1 MPFLFVLAFVLYLN
15 LYAAFRLV
23 IAGTPGR
30 PAILLHLAA
39 CGAGAAGFLMGA
51 ELIPAPSK
59 GIAANATNY
68 CVYPFFAC
76 GLISLLIF
84 SVYLVRQARA
94 TTKLASSLRFGMAL
108 WGVLCGV
115 YLCATVID
123 HWWFFRDPAQS
134 GTMDASISNGAVT
147 CQVPLL
153 AHRTMT
159 TMEYRCP
166 QTVRLGRDYS
176 EPFVPWPSYK
186 SGDSVALKVALDKAM
201 AEGVSDQAIIQ
212 VPASEIRII
221 PQ

>member
-30 PAILLHLAA
+30 PAILMHLAA
-39 CGAGAAGFLMGA
+39 CGAGAVGFLMGA
-51 ELIPAPSK
+51 ELIPDPAK

-68 CVYPFFAC
+68 CVFAFFAC
-76 GLISLLIF
+76 GLISLLVF
-84 SVYLVRQARA
+84 SVYLVRQAKA
-94 TTKLASSLRFGMAL
+94 PSKLASSFRFGMAL
-108 WGVLCGV
+108 WGALCGF
-115 YLCATVID
+115 YLCGTVVD

-147 CQVPLL
+147 CRVPLL
-153 AHRTMT
+153 AHRTAT
-159 TMEYRCP
+159 AMEYRCP
-166 QTVRLGRDYS
+166 QTVMLGRDYS
-176 EPFVPWPSYK
+176 EPFVPWPSYE
-186 SGDSVALKVALDKAM
+186 SGESVALKVALDKAM
-201 AEGVSDQAIIQ
+201 SEGVNNRAVIQ

>member
-1 MPFLFVLAFVLYLN
+1 MPFLFVLAIILYLN
-15 LYAAFRLV
+15 LYAAIRLV
-23 IAGTPGR
+23 IAGRPGR
-30 PAILLHLAA
+30 PAVLIHLAT
-39 CGAGAAGFLMGA
+39 CGAGGAAFLMGA
-51 ELIPAPSK
+51 ELIPDPAR

-68 CVYPFFAC
+68 CVYLFFVC
-76 GLISLLIF
+76 GLLSLFIF
-84 SVYLVRQARA
+84 SVYLVRQARDPS
-94 TTKLASSLRFGMAL
+94 KLANSLRFGMAL

-147 CQVPLL
+147 CQAPLL

-166 QTVRLGRDYS
+166 QSVRLGRDYS

-186 SGDSVALKVALDKAM
+186 SGNSVALKVALDKVM
-201 AEGVSDQAIIQ
+201 AEGVNNQAIIQ
-212 VPASEIRII
+212 VPASETRII